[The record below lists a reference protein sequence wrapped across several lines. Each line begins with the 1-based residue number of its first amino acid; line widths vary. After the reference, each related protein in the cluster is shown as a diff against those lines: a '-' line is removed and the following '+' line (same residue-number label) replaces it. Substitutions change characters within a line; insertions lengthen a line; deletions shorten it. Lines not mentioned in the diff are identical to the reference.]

1 MSPLVRQ
8 PLTVEHALL
17 GFLRERPMHGYEI
30 HQLMIDPAGLGLVWQ
45 VKQSHLYAMLD
56 KLESDGFITGRQETQ
71 NMRPPRRVFRL
82 TPLGR
87 RAFQAWLSRPVSHG
101 REVRLEF
108 MAKLYFARREGP
120 ERAAGLLKL
129 QREVCSDWR
138 ATFEAQSKTP
148 GADPDYG
155 RLVRQFRLGQIEAM
169 IAWLDQCAESLSAR
183 GRGT

>member
-30 HQLMIDPAGLGLVWQ
+30 HHLMIDPAGLGLVWQ

-56 KLESDGFITGRQETQ
+56 KLENDGCIAGRQETQ
-71 NMRPPRRVFRL
+71 HMRPPRRVFRL
-82 TPLGR
+82 TSAGR

-108 MAKLYFARREGP
+108 MAKVYFAQREGP
-120 ERAAGLLKL
+120 ERVAGLLQL
-129 QREVCSDWR
+129 QRQVCGAWR
-138 ATFEAQSKTP
+138 ATLETQSTTARA
-148 GADPDYG
+148 GPDYE

-169 IAWLDQCAESLSAR
+169 IAWLDQCAESLPAPDH
-183 GRGT
+183 GT